1 MRSPGRV
8 NLISEH
14 TDYNGYSV
22 CPLALEKD
30 FVFAIGKTVAEDG
43 LVHISHLENNNAVED
58 QEHFNPDSF
67 NPDNSYRDVAKP
79 TKQWT
84 MYVRAGFAAAVM
96 YDPSVQSKLH
106 NMTLVGDGT
115 VPLGSGLSSS
125 SALNCASAV
134 AFLVFAGV
142 KEIDFPLLAGLCAKS
157 EAMVSIEGGG
167 MDQAVSLNAE
177 KNKICIVDFNPVR
190 VHQVPFLENIKIAV
204 FSSLK
209 DSKKATGSCN
219 FYNTRVAECRIG
231 CALLY

>member
-1 MRSPGRV
+1 
-8 NLISEH
+8 
-14 TDYNGYSV
+14 
-22 CPLALEKD
+22 
-30 FVFAIGKTVAEDG
+30 
-43 LVHISHLENNNAVED
+43 
-58 QEHFNPDSF
+58 
-67 NPDNSYRDVAKP
+67 
-79 TKQWT
+79 
-84 MYVRAGFAAAVM
+84 MYVRAGFAAAMM
-96 YDPSVQSKLH
+96 YDSSIQSKLH
-106 NMTLVGDGT
+106 NMTLVGNGT

-134 AFLVFAGV
+134 AFLVFAGI

-231 CALLY
+231 CALLYQKYALNEGNFAENLPDHILMGLDV